1 MDTPVGRER
10 HVGERSAHLVR
21 EGGEPGWLGAEL
33 VGDSAPLQPRAFGAV
48 ISKRRLQR
56 QKRCASTRQPNEADA
71 TPCIVR
77 TPEAQ
82 APQACVSTV
91 PPKARSAQRS
101 RICTIREKH
110 SEISRMEDQVG
121 LERTKLR
128 RGLSSRSRSENP
140 ESILR
145 NVRGPMDLRIMAR
158 PLRVAPEGQMD
169 SGTINRGHRG
179 GMSRRSR
186 TI

>member
-1 MDTPVGRER
+1 MDTPVGREL

-56 QKRCASTRQPNEADA
+56 QRRCASTRQPNEADA

-110 SEISRMEDQVG
+110 PEIMQ
-121 LERTKLR
+121 
-128 RGLSSRSRSENP
+128 N
-140 ESILR
+140 
-145 NVRGPMDLRIMAR
+145 RGPGRTRTDEAFAEAR
-158 PLRVAPEGQMD
+158 TRNPFCAMYVAQWICASWRARFASPRRDKWIPGRSTEVIAGACRA
-169 SGTINRGHRG
+169 GRARYRG
-179 GMSRRSR
+179 
-186 TI
+186 I